1 MYKVSKGLGFPAP
14 LGVRGRHVRMIGLIA
29 TLGLTVALF
38 VSDVAFTDDKLK
50 SDCKLCALLSG
61 LTGFVCWGLAKFDH
75 FKDEDVVEQAH
86 AQVEEEL
93 AEMIDNFKASHR
105 CLVPSHAPP
114 GEDEGSNSATPPVS
128 SVDSSSAASDDGEVQ
143 LAVRPG
149 KLVAREQARRGSTR
163 L

>member
-1 MYKVSKGLGFPAP
+1 
-14 LGVRGRHVRMIGLIA
+14 MIGLIA

-50 SDCKLCALLSG
+50 SDCKLGALLSG
-61 LTGFVCWGLAKFDH
+61 LTGFVCWGVSKFYH

-93 AEMIDNFKASHR
+93 AEMIDHFKASHR
-105 CLVPSHAPP
+105 CLVPAYAPP
-114 GEDEGSNSATPPVS
+114 GEEEDTNSATPPVS
-128 SVDSSSAASDDGEVQ
+128 SADSSSAASDDGEVQ

-149 KLVAREQARRGSTR
+149 KLVARELAARRGSTNI
-163 L
+163 